1 MMASL
6 FPDPFSGVASYV
18 TEYAGFIFLAVI
30 LIVVMV
36 IAVFAYFR

>member
-1 MMASL
+1 MTASL

-18 TEYAGFIFLAVI
+18 NEYGGFIFLAVI

>member
-1 MMASL
+1 MGAL
-6 FPDPFSGVASYV
+6 FTYNPLLGAENYFGVYG
-18 TEYAGFIFLAVI
+18 GFIFLAVI